1 MLLPLLLCL
10 NLLLWMKIE
19 TLTLRVTRLLAVI
32 ARSVVTTKMI
42 SMASPFADG
51 TIESSRGVAARVS

>member
-51 TIESSRGVAARVS
+51 IIESNSGVAARVS